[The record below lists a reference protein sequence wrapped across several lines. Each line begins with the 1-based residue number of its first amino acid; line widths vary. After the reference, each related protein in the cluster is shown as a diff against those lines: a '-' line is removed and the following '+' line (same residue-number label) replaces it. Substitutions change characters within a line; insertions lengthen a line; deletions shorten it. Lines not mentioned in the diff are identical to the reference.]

1 MNLTTAATVT
11 KTLGHAG
18 RLRILAMLRTGPLSV
33 CQMATVL
40 DTAVSTISGHL
51 LRLRYAGLV
60 REQRRGKWVY
70 YQLTDVEPIASVVA
84 SVLTAVG
91 DGPEVR
97 RDAASAAMLQGMSRA
112 AGCDPRDVEGA
123 PHDAR
128 NRSRTAR
135 AGWTAPR
142 KSLC

>member
-18 RLRILAMLRTGPLSV
+18 RLRILGMLRAGPLSV

-51 LRLRYAGLV
+51 LRLRHAGLV

-70 YQLTDVEPIASVVA
+70 YRLTEVEPIASVVA

-91 DGPEVR
+91 ETSEVR
-97 RDAASAAMLQGMSRA
+97 RDAARATRLRGPSRA
-112 AGCDPRDVEGA
+112 AGPGTGDVEGVLDKT
-123 PHDAR
+123 PDG
-128 NRSRTAR
+128 SRTVP

-142 KSLC
+142 SSQC

>member
-1 MNLTTAATVT
+1 MNMTTAATLT

-18 RLRILAMLRTGPLSV
+18 RLRILAMLRAGPMSV

-51 LRLRYAGLV
+51 LRLRHAGLV

-70 YQLTDVEPIASVVA
+70 YRLTEVEPIASVVA

-91 DGPEVR
+91 ETSEVR
-97 RDAASAAMLQGMSRA
+97 RDTARAVRLRRTSSAAS
-112 AGCDPRDVEGA
+112 CDPGEAEDA
-123 PHDAR
+123 HDDTPD
-128 NRSRTAR
+128 RSRTAA